1 MLPDCYLKDNLSNTL
16 NRKNQSIGG
25 VLLEQDNHQ
34 RNTLLS
40 TLLPFREWITEVI
53 KVKERILALRIKGI
67 DRAYIALG
75 VARIISKMKIS
86 AIIHD

>member
-40 TLLPFREWITEVI
+40 TLLPFRKWIAEVI

-67 DRAYIALG
+67 NGAYIALG
-75 VARIISKMKIS
+75 VARIISEMKIS
-86 AIIHD
+86 TIIHD

>member
-1 MLPDCYLKDNLSNTL
+1 M
-16 NRKNQSIGG
+16 NRTIINAI
-25 VLLEQDNHQ
+25 
-34 RNTLLS
+34 
-40 TLLPFREWITEVI
+40 PFRKWIAEVI

-75 VARIISKMKIS
+75 VARIISEMKIS

>member
-40 TLLPFREWITEVI
+40 TLLPFREWIAEVI